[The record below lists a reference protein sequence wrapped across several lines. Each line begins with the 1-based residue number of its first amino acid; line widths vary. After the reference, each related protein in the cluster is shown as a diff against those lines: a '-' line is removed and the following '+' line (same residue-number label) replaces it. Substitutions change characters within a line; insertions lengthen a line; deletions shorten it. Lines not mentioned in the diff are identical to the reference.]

1 MSLSHMLAYEFAHRN
16 LDIRVNVIAP
26 GYFPSVC
33 QVLMVISLQQGMTVI
48 PRESNDGSQKA
59 RLDFRNNW
67 AIPAGR
73 PGSAADHAQIILS
86 VATVSRQVGNLAD
99 VRTDT

>member
-1 MSLSHMLAYEFAHRN
+1 MLAYEFAHRN